1 MHNILGGVIDAHA
14 SYLLLRGMKTLGL
27 RVEHQNKSA
36 MEIAKRLE
44 AHPKIARV
52 HYPGLP
58 SHPDHEIAVK
68 QMSGFGGVVSFEVG
82 AGREGE
88 GRGCRAMVRGK
99 RLKGACRI
107 CEWERSCSMAGA
119 ATCSD

>member
-27 RVEHQNKSA
+27 RVEHQNRSA

-58 SHPDHEIAVK
+58 SHPDHDIAVK
-68 QMSGFGGVVSFEVG
+68 QMTGFGGVVSFEV
-82 AGREGE
+82 
-88 GRGCRAMVRGK
+88 RGCG
-99 RLKGACRI
+99 RLQVGVGGWEDGRITDKGVVEMGAC
-107 CEWERSCSMAGA
+107 
-119 ATCSD
+119 

>member
-44 AHPKIARV
+44 AHPKISRV

-58 SHPDHEIAVK
+58 SHPDHDIAVK
-68 QMSGFGGVVSFEVG
+68 QMTGFGGVVSFEVG
-82 AGREGE
+82 
-88 GRGCRAMVRGK
+88 GCRWYEGW
-99 RLKGACRI
+99 LWETGGWL
-107 CEWERSCSMAGA
+107 WERAGWVGGRDGGCA
-119 ATCSD
+119 SQRLQRN

>member
-27 RVEHQNKSA
+27 RVEHQNRTA

-58 SHPDHEIAVK
+58 SHPDHDIAIR
-68 QMSGFGGVVSFEVG
+68 QMTGFGGVISFEVG
-82 AGREGE
+82 VSGSGDWLW
-88 GRGCRAMVRGK
+88 GSGVPS
-99 RLKGACRI
+99 LV
-107 CEWERSCSMAGA
+107 CS
-119 ATCSD
+119 ATVTINSGV

>member
-1 MHNILGGVIDAHA
+1 VHLLLTPNPLLHPLLQVRSMHNILGGVIDAHA

-27 RVEHQNKSA
+27 RVEHQNRSA

-82 AGREGE
+82 R
-88 GRGCRAMVRGK
+88 GRGWGGYRG
-99 RLKGACRI
+99 
-107 CEWERSCSMAGA
+107 
-119 ATCSD
+119 